1 MEKSSAKMENST
13 VQNAISKGI
22 LDSPDFH
29 RNAIL
34 LFLLP
39 ECPCHAVGD
48 ADAVQS
54 NLEAL

>member
-1 MEKSSAKMENST
+1 MENST
-13 VQNAISKGI
+13 VQNAVSKGI

-48 ADAVQS
+48 ADAVQF